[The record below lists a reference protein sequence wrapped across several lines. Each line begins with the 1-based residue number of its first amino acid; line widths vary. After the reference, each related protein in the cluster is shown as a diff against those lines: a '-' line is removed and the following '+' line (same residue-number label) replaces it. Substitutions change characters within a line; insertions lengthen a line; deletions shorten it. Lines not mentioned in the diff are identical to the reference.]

1 MVRLKDYQIDAL
13 NRMHNGCIL
22 NGGTG
27 SGKSITALAYYF
39 TRQGGSINPWVFPRR
54 GTLKDLYIITTAFKR
69 DTGEWNDELLHYAFS
84 PKGNPKNFGNNIVI
98 DSWNNIRKYID
109 VKNAFF
115 IFDEQRAVNY
125 GAWSKSLIRIAA
137 NNEWIMLSATPGDNY
152 MDYMPVFLANGFY
165 RNKTEF
171 IMHHV
176 CYSRYSKY
184 KIEKYYDIPRL
195 ERLKAKVLVQMDAPK
210 NVEKISENIIID
222 YDILKYKDLMKNRF
236 NYEKGAP
243 IENIAEL
250 CSELRKVAN
259 GSGEKFEAL
268 DIILGK
274 HPKLIIFY
282 NFDYEL
288 ESLRWYLS
296 EIGYPFTERNG
307 HKHEGIL
314 EGDKWA
320 YLVQYNAGA
329 EAWNCISTNAIMFW
343 SLNYSYKMMT
353 QAAGRIDRMN
363 TPFDKLYYYYIYSRA
378 PIDMA
383 INKALKEKKKFNEN
397 SYFKSVF
404 QSREKIISYYEKGE
418 PSSFVC

>member
-1 MVRLKDYQIDAL
+1 MVKLESYQLDAL

-39 TRQGGSINPWVFPRR
+39 IRQGGSIDPWKFPKK
-54 GTLKDLYIITTAFKR
+54 GQLKDLYIITTAFKR
-69 DTGEWNDELLHYAFS
+69 DTGEWDEELIHYAFS
-84 PKGNPKNFGNNIVI
+84 VGANPKLFGNKIRI
-98 DSWNNIRKYID
+98 DSWNNIRKYVG
-109 VKNAFF
+109 VKDAFF

-125 GAWSKSLIRIAA
+125 GTWSKSLITIAR

-152 MDYMPVFLANGFY
+152 LDYMPVFIANGFY

-184 KIEKYYDIPRL
+184 KIERYYDIPRL
-195 ERLKAKVLVQMDAPK
+195 ERLKAKVLVQMEAPK
-210 NVEKISENIIID
+210 HVEKVVENIILN
-222 YDILKYKDLMKNRF
+222 YDIAKYRDLLRNRF
-236 NYEKGAP
+236 NYEKNQP
-243 IENIAEL
+243 IENVAEL

-259 GSGEKFEAL
+259 KNGEKFENL
-268 DIILGK
+268 NMILSK
-274 HPKLIIFY
+274 HPKIILFY

-288 ESLRWYLS
+288 EELRWYLTQ
-296 EIGYPFTERNG
+296 IDYPFSERNG
-307 HKHEGIL
+307 HKHEAL
-314 EGDKWA
+314 LDGDKWV

-329 EAWNCISTNAIMFW
+329 EAWNCISTNAMVFW

-363 TPFDKLYYYYIYSRA
+363 TPFDALYYYYIYSRA

-383 INKALKEKKKFNEN
+383 INKALREKKKFNEN
-397 SYFKSVF
+397 HYFRNFSF
-404 QSREKIISYYEKGE
+404 GREKIQSYNEKGE
-418 PSSFVC
+418 PSAA

>member
-1 MVRLKDYQIDAL
+1 MVKLESYQLDAL

-39 TRQGGSINPWVFPRR
+39 IRQGGSIDPWKFPKK
-54 GTLKDLYIITTAFKR
+54 GQLKDLYIITTAFKR
-69 DTGEWNDELLHYAFS
+69 DTGEWDDELIHYAFS
-84 PKGNPKNFGNNIVI
+84 VGANPKLFGNKIRI
-98 DSWNNIRKYID
+98 DSWNNISKYVG
-109 VKNAFF
+109 VKDAFF

-125 GAWSKSLIRIAA
+125 GTWSKSLITIAR

-152 MDYMPVFLANGFY
+152 LDYMPVFIANGFY

-184 KIEKYYDIPRL
+184 KIERYYDIPRL
-195 ERLKAKVLVQMDAPK
+195 ERLKAKVLVQMEAPK
-210 NVEKISENIIID
+210 HVEKVVENIILD
-222 YDILKYKDLMKNRF
+222 YDIAKYRDLLRNRF
-236 NYEKGAP
+236 NYEKNQP
-243 IENIAEL
+243 IENVAEL

-259 GSGEKFEAL
+259 KNGEKFESL
-268 DIILGK
+268 DIILSK
-274 HPKLIIFY
+274 HPKIILFY

-288 ESLRWYLS
+288 EELRWYLTQ
-296 EIGYPFTERNG
+296 IDYPFSERNG
-307 HKHEGIL
+307 HKHEAL
-314 EGDKWA
+314 LDGDKWV

-329 EAWNCISTNAIMFW
+329 EAWNCISTNAMVFW

-363 TPFDKLYYYYIYSRA
+363 TPYDVLYYYYIYSRA

-383 INKALKEKKKFNEN
+383 INKALREKKKFNEN
-397 SYFKSVF
+397 KYFRNFSF
-404 QSREKIISYYEKGE
+404 GREKIQSYNEKGE
-418 PSSFVC
+418 PSAA

>member
-1 MVRLKDYQIDAL
+1 MVKLEDYQLDAL

-39 TRQGGSINPWVFPRR
+39 IRQGGSIDPWRFPKK
-54 GTLKDLYIITTAFKR
+54 GQLKDLYIITTAFKR
-69 DTGEWNDELLHYAFS
+69 DTGEWDDELIHYAFS
-84 PKGNPKNFGNNIVI
+84 IGANPKLFGNRIKI
-98 DSWNNIRKYID
+98 DSWNNISKYVG
-109 VKNAFF
+109 VKDAFF

-125 GAWSKSLIRIAA
+125 GTWSKSLIAIAR

-152 MDYMPVFLANGFY
+152 LDYMPVFIANGFY

-184 KIEKYYDIPRL
+184 KIERYYDIPRL
-195 ERLKAKVLVQMDAPK
+195 ERLKAKVLVQMEAPK
-210 NVEKISENIIID
+210 HVEKVVENIVLD
-222 YDILKYKDLMKNRF
+222 YDIIKYRDLLRNRF
-236 NYEKGAP
+236 NYEKNQP

-268 DIILGK
+268 DNILDE

-288 ESLRWYLS
+288 EELRWYLT
-296 EIGYPFTERNG
+296 EIGYPFSERNG
-307 HKHEGIL
+307 HKHEGL
-314 EGDKWA
+314 LDGDKWI

-329 EAWNCISTNAIMFW
+329 EAWNCISTNAMVFW

-363 TPFDKLYYYYIYSRA
+363 TPYGTLYYYYIYSRA

-383 INKALKEKKKFNEN
+383 INKALREKKKFNEN
-397 SYFKSVF
+397 KYFRNFSF
-404 QSREKIISYYEKGE
+404 GREKIQFYNEKGE
-418 PSSFVC
+418 PSAA

>member
-1 MVRLKDYQIDAL
+1 MVKLEDYQLDAL

-39 TRQGGSINPWVFPRR
+39 IRQGGNIDPWKFPKK
-54 GTLKDLYIITTAFKR
+54 GQLKDLYIITTAFKR
-69 DTGEWNDELLHYAFS
+69 DTGEWDEELIHYAFS
-84 PKGNPKNFGNNIVI
+84 VGANPKLFGNRIKI
-98 DSWNNIRKYID
+98 DSWNNISKYVG
-109 VKNAFF
+109 VKDAFF

-125 GAWSKSLIRIAA
+125 GTWSKSLITIAR

-152 MDYMPVFLANGFY
+152 LDYMPVFIANGFY

-184 KIEKYYDIPRL
+184 KIERYYDIPRL
-195 ERLKAKVLVQMDAPK
+195 ERLKAKVLVQMEAPK
-210 NVEKISENIIID
+210 HVEKVVENIVLD
-222 YDILKYKDLMKNRF
+222 YDIVKYRDLLRNRF
-236 NYEKGAP
+236 NYEKNQP
-243 IENIAEL
+243 IENVAEL

-259 GSGEKFEAL
+259 KNGEKFESL
-268 DIILGK
+268 DIILDK
-274 HPKLIIFY
+274 HPKIILFY

-288 ESLRWYLS
+288 EELRWYLTQ
-296 EIGYPFTERNG
+296 IDYPFSERNG
-307 HKHEGIL
+307 HKHEAL
-314 EGDKWA
+314 LDGDKWV

-329 EAWNCISTNAIMFW
+329 EAWNCISTNAMVFW

-363 TPFDKLYYYYIYSRA
+363 TPFDTLYYYYIYSRA

-383 INKALKEKKKFNEN
+383 INKTLREKKKFNEN
-397 SYFKSVF
+397 KYFRNFSF
-404 QSREKIISYYEKGE
+404 GREKIQSYNEKGE
-418 PSSFVC
+418 PSAA

>member
-1 MVRLKDYQIDAL
+1 MVKLEDYQLDAL

-39 TRQGGSINPWVFPRR
+39 IRQGGSMDPWRFPKK
-54 GTLKDLYIITTAFKR
+54 GQLKDLYIITTAFKR
-69 DTGEWNDELLHYAFS
+69 DTGEWDDELIHYAFS
-84 PKGNPKNFGNNIVI
+84 VGANPKLFGNKIRI
-98 DSWNNIRKYID
+98 DSWNNISKYVG
-109 VKNAFF
+109 VKDAFF

-125 GAWSKSLIRIAA
+125 GTWSKSLITIAR

-152 MDYMPVFLANGFY
+152 LDYMPVFIANGFY

-184 KIEKYYDIPRL
+184 KIERYYDIPRL
-195 ERLKAKVLVQMDAPK
+195 ERLKAKVLVQMEAPK
-210 NVEKISENIIID
+210 HVEKVVENIVLD
-222 YDILKYKDLMKNRF
+222 YDIAKYRDLLRNRF
-236 NYEKGAP
+236 NYEKNQP
-243 IENIAEL
+243 IENVAEL

-259 GSGEKFEAL
+259 KNGEKFESL
-268 DIILGK
+268 DIILSK
-274 HPKLIIFY
+274 HPKIILFY

-288 ESLRWYLS
+288 EELRWYLTQ
-296 EIGYPFTERNG
+296 IDYPFSERNG
-307 HKHEGIL
+307 HKHEAL
-314 EGDKWA
+314 LDGDKWV

-329 EAWNCISTNAIMFW
+329 EAWNCISTNTMVFW

-363 TPFDKLYYYYIYSRA
+363 TPYDVLYYYYIYSRA

-383 INKALKEKKKFNEN
+383 INKALREKKKFNEN
-397 SYFKSVF
+397 HYFRNFSF
-404 QSREKIISYYEKGE
+404 GREKIQSYNEKGE
-418 PSSFVC
+418 PSAA

>member
-1 MVRLKDYQIDAL
+1 MVKLEDYQLDAL

-39 TRQGGSINPWVFPRR
+39 IRQGGSIDPWKFPKK
-54 GTLKDLYIITTAFKR
+54 GQLKDLYIITTAFKR
-69 DTGEWNDELLHYAFS
+69 DTGEWDDELIHYAFS
-84 PKGNPKNFGNNIVI
+84 IGANPKLFGNRIKI
-98 DSWNNIRKYID
+98 DSWNNISKYVG
-109 VKNAFF
+109 VKDAFF

-125 GAWSKSLIRIAA
+125 GTWSKSLIAIAR

-152 MDYMPVFLANGFY
+152 LDYMPVFIANGFY

-184 KIEKYYDIPRL
+184 KIERYYDIPRL
-195 ERLKAKVLVQMDAPK
+195 ERLKAKVLVQMEAPK
-210 NVEKISENIIID
+210 HVEKVVENIVLD
-222 YDILKYKDLMKNRF
+222 YDIVKYRDLLRNRF
-236 NYEKGAP
+236 NYEKNQP

-268 DIILGK
+268 DVILDK

-288 ESLRWYLS
+288 EELRWYLT
-296 EIGYPFTERNG
+296 EIGYPFSERNG
-307 HKHEGIL
+307 HKHEGL
-314 EGDKWA
+314 LDGDKWI

-329 EAWNCISTNAIMFW
+329 EAWNCISTNAMVFW

-363 TPFDKLYYYYIYSRA
+363 TPYGTLYYYYIYSRA

-383 INKALKEKKKFNEN
+383 INKALREKKKFNEN
-397 SYFKSVF
+397 KYFRNFSF
-404 QSREKIISYYEKGE
+404 GREKIQFYNEKGE
-418 PSSFVC
+418 PSAA

>member
-1 MVRLKDYQIDAL
+1 MEAL
-13 NRMHNGCIL
+13 MNMHNGCIL

-39 TRQGGSINPWVFPRR
+39 IMQGGSIEPWRFPKK
-54 GTLKDLYIITTAFKR
+54 GNLKDLYIITTAFKR
-69 DTGEWNDELLHYAFS
+69 DTGEWNDELIHYALS
-84 PKGNPKNFGNNIVI
+84 VDTSKKMFGNNIVI
-98 DSWNNIRKYID
+98 DSWNNIKKYIN

-125 GAWSKSLIRIAA
+125 GTWSKSLILIAR
-137 NNEWIMLSATPGDNY
+137 NNNWIMLSATPGDNY
-152 MDYMPVFLANGFY
+152 LDFMPVFIANGFY

-184 KIEKYYDIPRL
+184 KIERYYDIPRL

-210 NVEKISENIIID
+210 HVEKVIENVILD
-222 YDILKYKDLMKNRF
+222 YDIVKYKDLLRNRF
-236 NYEKGAP
+236 NYEKGEP

-250 CSELRKVAN
+250 CSELRKVVNKNARKL
-259 GSGEKFEAL
+259 ETLEF
-268 DIILGK
+268 ILSK
-274 HPKLIIFY
+274 HPKVILFY

-288 ESLRWYLS
+288 EELRWFLS
-296 EIGYPFTERNG
+296 KIEYPFSERNG
-307 HKHEGIL
+307 HCHEGII
-314 EGDKWA
+314 EGDKWV

-329 EAWNCISTNAIMFW
+329 EAWNCITTNTIVFF

-363 TPFDKLYYYYIYSRA
+363 TPFDTLYYYYIYSRA

-397 SYFKSVF
+397 NYFKNVF
-404 QSREKIISYYEKGE
+404 PNSRKNNIL
-418 PSSFVC
+418 

>member
-1 MVRLKDYQIDAL
+1 MVKLEDYQLDAL

-39 TRQGGSINPWVFPRR
+39 IRQGGSIDPWRFPKK
-54 GTLKDLYIITTAFKR
+54 GQLKDLYIITTAFKR
-69 DTGEWNDELLHYAFS
+69 DTGEWDDELIHYAFS
-84 PKGNPKNFGNNIVI
+84 IGANPKLFGNRIKI
-98 DSWNNIRKYID
+98 DSWNNISKYVG
-109 VKNAFF
+109 VKDAFF

-125 GAWSKSLIRIAA
+125 GTWSKSLIAIAR

-152 MDYMPVFLANGFY
+152 LDYMPVFIANGFY

-184 KIEKYYDIPRL
+184 KIERYYDIPRL
-195 ERLKAKVLVQMDAPK
+195 ERLKAKVLVQMEAPK
-210 NVEKISENIIID
+210 HVEKVVENIVLD
-222 YDILKYKDLMKNRF
+222 YDIVKYRDLLRNRF
-236 NYEKGAP
+236 NYEKNQP

-250 CSELRKVAN
+250 CNELRKVAN

-268 DIILGK
+268 DVILDK

-288 ESLRWYLS
+288 EELRWYLT
-296 EIGYPFTERNG
+296 EIGYPFSERNG
-307 HKHEGIL
+307 HKHEGL
-314 EGDKWA
+314 LDGDKWI

-329 EAWNCISTNAIMFW
+329 EAWNCISTNAMVFW

-363 TPFDKLYYYYIYSRA
+363 TPYGTLYYYYIYSRA

-383 INKALKEKKKFNEN
+383 INKALREKKKFNEN
-397 SYFKSVF
+397 KYFRNFSF
-404 QSREKIISYYEKGE
+404 GREKIQSYNEKGE
-418 PSSFVC
+418 PSAA

>member
-1 MVRLKDYQIDAL
+1 MVKLEDYQLDAL

-39 TRQGGSINPWVFPRR
+39 IRQGGSIDPWKFPKK
-54 GTLKDLYIITTAFKR
+54 GQLKDLYIITTAFKR
-69 DTGEWNDELLHYAFS
+69 DTGEWDDELIHYAFS
-84 PKGNPKNFGNNIVI
+84 IGANPKLFGNRIKI
-98 DSWNNIRKYID
+98 DSWNNISKYVG
-109 VKNAFF
+109 VKDAFF

-125 GAWSKSLIRIAA
+125 GTWSKSLIAIAR

-152 MDYMPVFLANGFY
+152 LDYMPVFIANGFY

-184 KIEKYYDIPRL
+184 KIERYYDIPRL
-195 ERLKAKVLVQMDAPK
+195 ERLKAKVLVQMEAPK
-210 NVEKISENIIID
+210 HVEKVVENIVLD
-222 YDILKYKDLMKNRF
+222 YDIVKYRDLLRNRF
-236 NYEKGAP
+236 NYEKNQP

-268 DIILGK
+268 DAILDK

-288 ESLRWYLS
+288 EELRWYLT
-296 EIGYPFTERNG
+296 EIEYPFSERNG
-307 HKHEGIL
+307 HKHEGL
-314 EGDKWA
+314 LDGDKWI

-329 EAWNCISTNAIMFW
+329 EAWNCISTNAMVFW

-363 TPFDKLYYYYIYSRA
+363 TPYGTLYYYYIYSRA

-383 INKALKEKKKFNEN
+383 INKALREKKKFNEN
-397 SYFKSVF
+397 KYFRNFSF
-404 QSREKIISYYEKGE
+404 GREKIQSYNEKGE
-418 PSSFVC
+418 PSAA